1 MTMRDRE
8 VVASIVAGEPAGLA
22 AAYDKYANAL
32 YVYCRSFL
40 REPADAADAVHDT
53 FVIAAASLNRLRDP
67 ERLRPWLY
75 AVARSLC
82 LRRLRA
88 DKAAPSYLAPELI
101 PEKEGEDSG
110 VGGEAERAETRA
122 LLRAAGGGLNAPE
135 RDIVELRLWQGLDAA
150 EAAAVLGI
158 TRGHAHSLLSRGRD
172 ELTASVAALLV
183 ARTGR
188 EDCAALD
195 RLLTGWDGQL
205 TVLLRKRLSRH
216 IERCDTCADRRR
228 RELRPALLSLW
239 PAAALAGATLA
250 ERAAHTAGVPQE
262 LRAQVLKTAA
272 GKDGHAAATAARL
285 VRFKD
290 NGFPRA
296 SGAHP
301 ALAPH
306 WILRRGTLRRGTRAQ
321 VNLWSSACAGAAVI
335 AAAVFAGT
343 HLLGHPG
350 ESGRSAAAPGGTA
363 ASSAGAGGAASP
375 GSPGGR
381 PGRAR
386 HGSGSTGSAGA
397 GGSGGGRGGRIVP
410 VVTLRPGTGPS
421 PGPGSSAA
429 PPSSAPRSSSTSS
442 RAASSSSS
450 AGAAPAAAPLS
461 SAPPP
466 SSPSSPP
473 ASSPPASPPAS
484 SPPASPPSTAPG
496 TLSVSPATVVLTPLL
511 GSTLTLT
518 AEGGPVSWSISEPA
532 SLLGELV
539 VSPASGSLAA
549 GQSVQVSITVSG
561 LASLDT
567 TLTVNPG
574 GQAVTVVLGVG
585 L

>member
-8 VVASIVAGEPAGLA
+8 AVASIVAGDPAGLA
-22 AAYDKYANAL
+22 AAYDKYAGAL

-88 DKAAPSYLAPELI
+88 NKAAPSYLSPEFL
-101 PEKEGEDSG
+101 PGEEGEDSG
-110 VGGEAERAETRA
+110 VGGDAERAELRA

-188 EDCAALD
+188 EDCAVLD

-205 TVLLRKRLSRH
+205 TVLMRKRLSRH
-216 IERCDTCADRRR
+216 IERCDICSDRRR

-262 LRAQVLKTAA
+262 LRAQVLKAA
-272 GKDGHAAATAARL
+272 ADKGAHAAATAAG
-285 VRFKD
+285 VGRFKD
-290 NGFPRA
+290 NGFPEP
-296 SGAHP
+296 GGTHP

-306 WILRRGTLRRGTRAQ
+306 RALRRGTLRRGTRAHI
-321 VNLWSSACAGAAVI
+321 NLWSSACAGAAVI

-343 HLLGHPG
+343 HFLGHPG
-350 ESGRSAAAPGGTA
+350 EIARSAAGPGGSAT
-363 ASSAGAGGAASP
+363 SSAGTGGAAPPSSP
-375 GSPGGR
+375 AGR
-381 PGRAR
+381 PGRVR
-386 HGSGSTGSAGA
+386 RGSAGT
-397 GGSGGGRGGRIVP
+397 GGSGGGGTGRIVP

-421 PGPGSSAA
+421 AGPGSSAA
-429 PPSSAPRSSSTSS
+429 PPASPP
-442 RAASSSSS
+442 SSSSS
-450 AGAAPAAAPLS
+450 GAAPSSSSSGAAPSSSAPAAAPLS
-461 SAPPP
+461 PAPPA

-473 ASSPPASPPAS
+473 PSSSPPSS
-484 SPPASPPSTAPG
+484 SPPASPPSSPPSTASG
-496 TLSVSPATVVLTPLL
+496 TLSVSPTSVVLTPLL
-511 GSTLTLT
+511 GSSLTLT
-518 AEGGPVSWSISEPA
+518 AEGGPVSWSISEPG

-539 VSPASGSLAA
+539 VSPSSGTLAA
-549 GQSVQVSITVSG
+549 GQSVEVSITVSG

-574 GQAVTVVLGVG
+574 GQAVTVVLGLG